1 MNKLTETER
10 AEILAAVNSPRF
22 VDLPPIQIYA
32 HLLDEGVYPIEQFKN
47 PLKPR
52 QSGSVSDIIGQ
63 KRRRI
68 LSMTGHRGQ
77 VVGYVRVSAA
87 DQNEA
92 RQVEALGTVD
102 KMFSEKISGQNA
114 HDRGQLQE
122 MLTYV
127 RDGDK
132 VRVKSPDRLAR
143 STTDLLALVEQL
155 KAKGVALEFVDNPA
169 LNSDTPQGEFMLT
182 VLAAIAQLERK
193 TIRERQAE
201 GIAIA
206 KRDGKYEKAP
216 KLTPEQVQIA
226 HERIAQ
232 DVPKAKV
239 ARALGVSRQTLYAA
253 LSGSGKYAEQGGV

>member
-1 MNKLTETER
+1 MNRHK
-10 AEILAAVNSPRF
+10 
-22 VDLPPIQIYA
+22 
-32 HLLDEGVYPIEQFKN
+32 
-47 PLKPR
+47 
-52 QSGSVSDIIGQ
+52 
-63 KRRRI
+63 
-68 LSMTGHRGQ
+68 GQ
-77 VVGYVRVSAA
+77 VVGYARVSAA

-92 RQVEALGTVD
+92 RQLSALGSVD
-102 KMFSEKISGQNA
+102 KLFSEKASGKNA
-114 HDRGQLQE
+114 KDRGQLQE

-155 KAKGVALEFVDNPA
+155 KAKGVALEFIDNPA
-169 LNSDTPQGEFMLT
+169 LNTDTPQGEFMLT

-206 KRDGKYEKAP
+206 KKNGVYDRGL
-216 KLTPEQVQIA
+216 KLTPDQIELARQRIA
-226 HERIAQ
+226 H

-239 ARALGVSRQTLYAA
+239 ARDLGVSRQTLYTA
-253 LSGSGKYAEQGGV
+253 LNGSGRYSVA

>member
-1 MNKLTETER
+1 M
-10 AEILAAVNSPRF
+10 
-22 VDLPPIQIYA
+22 
-32 HLLDEGVYPIEQFKN
+32 
-47 PLKPR
+47 
-52 QSGSVSDIIGQ
+52 IGQ
-63 KRRRI
+63 KRRGI
-68 LSMTGHRGQ
+68 QSMTGHKGQ

-92 RQVEALGTVD
+92 RQVEALGAVD
-102 KMFSEKISGQNA
+102 KMFSEKVSGKNA
-114 HDRGQLQE
+114 HDRAQLQE

-206 KRDGKYEKAP
+206 KRNGTYEKAP
-216 KLTPEQVQIA
+216 KLARQQIA
-226 HERIAQ
+226 VARERIDAG
-232 DVPKAKV
+232 VPKALV
-239 ARALGVSRQTLYAA
+239 ARDLGVSRQTLYAA
-253 LSGSGKYAEQGGV
+253 LNGSGKYAEQGCS

>member
-1 MNKLTETER
+1 M
-10 AEILAAVNSPRF
+10 A
-22 VDLPPIQIYA
+22 
-32 HLLDEGVYPIEQFKN
+32 
-47 PLKPR
+47 
-52 QSGSVSDIIGQ
+52 
-63 KRRRI
+63 
-68 LSMTGHRGQ
+68 GHKGQ
-77 VVGYVRVSAA
+77 VVGYVRVSAV

-92 RQVEALGTVD
+92 RQVEALGPVD
-102 KMFSEKISGQNA
+102 KMFAEKVSGKNA

-122 MLTYV
+122 MLAYV

-155 KAKGVALEFVDNPA
+155 KGKGVTLEFVDNPA

-216 KLTPEQVQIA
+216 KLALDQIA
-226 HERIAQ
+226 EARERIDAG
-232 DVPKAKV
+232 VPKALV
-239 ARALGVSRQTLYAA
+239 ARDLGMSRQTLYAA
-253 LSGSGKYAEQGGV
+253 LTGSGKYAALA

>member
-1 MNKLTETER
+1 MTE
-10 AEILAAVNSPRF
+10 
-22 VDLPPIQIYA
+22 
-32 HLLDEGVYPIEQFKN
+32 HK
-47 PLKPR
+47 
-52 QSGSVSDIIGQ
+52 
-63 KRRRI
+63 
-68 LSMTGHRGQ
+68 GQ
-77 VVGYVRVSAA
+77 VVGYVRVSTA

-92 RQVEALGTVD
+92 RQVEALGPVD
-102 KMFSEKISGQNA
+102 KMFSEKVSGKNT
-114 HDRGQLQE
+114 HDRAQLQE

-127 RDGDK
+127 RDGDR

-216 KLTPEQVQIA
+216 KLTLEHIA
-226 HERIAQ
+226 EARARV
-232 DVPKAKV
+232 DAGVPKALV
-239 ARALGVSRQTLYAA
+239 ARNLGVSRQTLYAA
-253 LSGSGKYAEQGGV
+253 LSGSGKYAALAAV